1 MEGTAQANAPSQS
14 AWETVKNWAPLEW
27 GWDKVREWAGAGG
40 ACQVPQ
46 VSRGLRHVLSRR
58 ITRSWL
64 HFFFLIALFL
74 LLILNL
80 IIFLLENLENI
91 NAFLYIGTPK
101 VCNVY
106 KNEEDTSTCICI
118 F

>member
-1 MEGTAQANAPSQS
+1 MGNREELGT
-14 AWETVKNWAPLEW
+14 
-27 GWDKVREWAGAGG
+27 AGAGSG
-40 ACQVPQ
+40 QSQGVGRGRRCVSGPAGEQGPSACFKQEDNTVM
-46 VSRGLRHVLSRR
+46 V
-58 ITRSWL
+58 T
-64 HFFFLIALFL
+64 FFFLIALFL

-80 IIFLLENLENI
+80 ILFLLENLENI